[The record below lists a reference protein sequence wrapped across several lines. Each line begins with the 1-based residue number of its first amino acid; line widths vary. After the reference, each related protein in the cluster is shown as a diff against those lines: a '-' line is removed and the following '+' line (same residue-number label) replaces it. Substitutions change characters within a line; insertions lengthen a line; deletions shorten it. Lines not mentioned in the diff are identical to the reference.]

1 MSLKS
6 VEETGETEKKKK
18 LIHTSKT
25 YKAEFTQGYTLQW
38 KWSLKINEC
47 LILSHLIPLR
57 KKGLW
62 CFIVRF

>member
-6 VEETGETEKKKK
+6 VEDTGETEKKKADTY
-18 LIHTSKT
+18 IKT

-38 KWSLKINEC
+38 KWSLKITEC

-57 KKGLW
+57 KKGLQ